1 MHHIPED
8 DLSRNHIFLSPN
20 SDYSRHLVKLCER
33 CVQHEKKVLLL
44 TQRKM
49 SSILEKPRSLQQL
62 EHWLHIAFKDI
73 ESAPRRI
80 IELYDCTPRPD
91 LIIFDMHSIIA
102 ELICRPVL
110 QQCSREAL
118 VRHIAKC
125 AAAFC
130 NYREM
135 VHMSKQEQTRL
146 SGKEQV
152 VDSIVIM
159 PTETYP
165 LSPAQFKLL
174 IGLYFCGNKLY
185 NNFSELSDRIRLL
198 QGLR

>member
-1 MHHIPED
+1 HCFD
-8 DLSRNHIFLSPN
+8 VLQ
-20 SDYSRHLVKLCER
+20 LCER

-49 SSILEKPRSLQQL
+49 SNILEKPRSLQQL
-62 EHWLHIAFKDI
+62 QHWLHITFKDI
-73 ESAPRRI
+73 ESTPRRL
-80 IELYDCTPRPD
+80 IELYDCAPRPD
-91 LIIFDMHSIIA
+91 LIVFDMHSIIA

-118 VRHIAKC
+118 VRLIAKC

-135 VHMSKQEQTRL
+135 LHMSSKLEPQKQQQRQLDT
-146 SGKEQV
+146 
-152 VDSIVIM
+152 IVIM
-159 PTETYP
+159 PSETYP
-165 LSPAQFKLL
+165 LSAAQFKLL
-174 IGLYFCGNKLY
+174 IGLYFCGNKLFT
-185 NNFSELSDRIRLL
+185 NFAELAERIRVS

>member
-1 MHHIPED
+1 
-8 DLSRNHIFLSPN
+8 
-20 SDYSRHLVKLCER
+20 
-33 CVQHEKKVLLL
+33 
-44 TQRKM
+44 M

>member
-1 MHHIPED
+1 MHRIPQN

-20 SDYSRHLVKLCER
+20 GDYSRHLVKLCER

-49 SSILEKPRSLQQL
+49 SSILEKPRSLHQL

-80 IELYDCTPRPD
+80 IELYDCAPHPD
-91 LIIFDMHSIIA
+91 LIVFDMHSIIA

-110 QQCSREAL
+110 QQCSRETL
-118 VRHIAKC
+118 VRLIAKC

-135 VHMSKQEQTRL
+135 VHVSKLELARST
-146 SGKEQV
+146 GKEHP
-152 VDSIVIM
+152 VDTIVIM
-159 PTETYP
+159 PTEAYP
-165 LSPAQFKLL
+165 LSPEQFKLL
-174 IGLYFCGNKLY
+174 IGLYFYGNELY
-185 NNFSELSDRIRLL
+185 NNFSQLSERIRVS
-198 QGLR
+198 QGLH